1 MTANEPGFHFGS
13 DENVPKTFVN
23 MFGVR
28 QAKVLILIFCL
39 WLDW

>member
-1 MTANEPGFHFGS
+1 MTANGCGFHFGS

-28 QAKVLILIFCL
+28 QSKVLIFYFYSAYG
-39 WLDW
+39 